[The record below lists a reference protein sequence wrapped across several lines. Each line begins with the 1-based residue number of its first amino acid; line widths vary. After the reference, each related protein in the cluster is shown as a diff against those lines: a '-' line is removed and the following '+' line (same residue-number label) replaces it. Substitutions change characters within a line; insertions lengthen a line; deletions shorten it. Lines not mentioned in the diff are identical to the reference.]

1 VSVHQDL
8 LPVAALLRNDQEID
22 ALRKE
27 AVELGARVERAKV
40 RVTEAEAALVKQ
52 RTAISENIALQADLD
67 KKHKSVAGRAAN
79 LKAQLEGGA
88 AMNYDAALHQQAL
101 LQQQLDSLDEQAFAA
116 LEASEALE
124 AARIK
129 AEDRKGITEVMLRDA
144 LDAQKRRRPDL
155 ELRFKEVQAERKER
169 HTALRPD
176 LRVAY
181 DDMRD
186 RKKPV
191 LVTIVDDICSCCRM
205 NVPPQLVFDVLRET
219 KLVVCRGCNCW
230 FAGIEEP
237 DDKGDEDD
245 AAE

>member
-1 VSVHQDL
+1 MHPDL

-27 AVELGARVERAKV
+27 AVDLGARVERAKV
-40 RVTEAEAALVKQ
+40 RITEAEAALQNQ
-52 RTAISENIALQADLD
+52 RKLITENSALQADLE
-67 KKHKSVAGRAAN
+67 KKHKATASRAAN
-79 LKAQLEGGA
+79 LKAQLEAGA

-116 LEASEALE
+116 LEAAEALE
-124 AARIK
+124 AGRLK
-129 AEDRKGITEVMLRDA
+129 AEERKGIAEVLLRDA
-144 LDAQKRRRPDL
+144 LEAQRRRRPDL
-155 ELRFKEVQAERKER
+155 ELRFKDVQAERKTR
-169 HTALRPD
+169 HGGLRSD

-230 FAGIEEP
+230 FSGIEAP
-237 DDKGDEDD
+237 DDKDDEAED
-245 AAE
+245 A